1 MKNRPLVERLGVALA
16 GLSAGW
22 RRERSFR
29 TQIVLAGFALAALV
43 ILRPAPIWWAV
54 VALAGGLVVLLELVN
69 ASIEGV
75 VDLLH
80 PGLHPEVKAIKDMM
94 AGAVLLASIVALL
107 VGTALIVDR
116 WAFIVSWWEWVA

>member
-1 MKNRPLVERLGVALA
+1 MKNRPFVERLGFALA
-16 GLSAGW
+16 GLSTGW

-29 TQIVLAGFALAALV
+29 SQVVLAGLALAALLV
-43 ILRPAPIWWAV
+43 LRPAPIWWAV
-54 VALAGGLVVLLELVN
+54 VALAAGLVVLLELVN

-116 WAFIVSWWEWVA
+116 WTFFVSWWELTA